1 MAPLENKAVG
11 FNLAAFS
18 FIWDWFW
25 SYFVTKCPLIRL
37 YCMREFTRALEE
49 CRDRLYVLVRNI
61 VGDSV
66 LAEDIVQ
73 DAVLAGLQA
82 LADGGRIRN
91 VDAWLMKVAR
101 NKALD
106 AVRSV
111 GYRRNEPL
119 ETAVRKENG
128 ETPERIVDISGRI
141 GMVRKATEEMPELQR
156 TVFVLRDVLGYEFSE
171 IAVIVG
177 CGEANVR
184 QLLSRARKHIREYL
198 LNNI

>member
-1 MAPLENKAVG
+1 
-11 FNLAAFS
+11 
-18 FIWDWFW
+18 
-25 SYFVTKCPLIRL
+25 
-37 YCMREFTRALEE
+37 MREFTRALEE
-49 CRDRLYVLVRNI
+49 CRERLYVLVRNI

-111 GYRRNEPL
+111 VYRRNEPL

-184 QLLSRARKHIREYL
+184 QLLSRSRKHIREYL